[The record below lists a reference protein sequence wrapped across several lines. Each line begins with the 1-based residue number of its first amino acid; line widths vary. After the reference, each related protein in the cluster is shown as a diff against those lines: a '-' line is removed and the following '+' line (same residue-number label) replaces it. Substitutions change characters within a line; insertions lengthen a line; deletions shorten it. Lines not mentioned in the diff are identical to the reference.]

1 MGNHTEENQGSHIK
15 NSRSQIC
22 PCGYPGQS
30 SLLILQLIQIA
41 GPRSARMTWYT
52 ERHPR
57 SVLFK
62 LLVYR
67 IMNMCHVIDL
77 SQLSF
82 SLVCY
87 VTKLTSTMHIYICLK
102 KMRKM
107 HMKFYSG
114 WFKEEE
120 IIPRICK
127 AEIIKLF
134 FKVVCQK
141 RILIGHFHSFLCVDM
156 LK

>member
-1 MGNHTEENQGSHIK
+1 MLYPWKMGNHTEENQGSHIK
-15 NSRSQIC
+15 NPEIKQIC

-30 SLLILQLIQIA
+30 SSSWYYNWSKLQDQDQ
-41 GPRSARMTWYT
+41 PERHDTQR
-52 ERHPR
+52 RHPR

-87 VTKLTSTMHIYICLK
+87 ATKLTSTMHIYICLK
-102 KMRKM
+102 KNEEKCTWSFIVGDSRK
-107 HMKFYSG
+107 
-114 WFKEEE
+114 
-120 IIPRICK
+120 R
-127 AEIIKLF
+127 KLSHVYV
-134 FKVVCQK
+134 KQK
-141 RILIGHFHSFLCVDM
+141 LLNCFLR
-156 LK
+156 